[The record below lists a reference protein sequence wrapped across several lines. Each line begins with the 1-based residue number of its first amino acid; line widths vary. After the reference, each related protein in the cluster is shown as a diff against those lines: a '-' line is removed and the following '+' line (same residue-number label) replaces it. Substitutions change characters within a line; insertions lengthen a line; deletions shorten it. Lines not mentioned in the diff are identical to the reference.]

1 MLVSHCSCCDID
13 DQRKM
18 RSDSSHIT
26 NWFNMEQSVL
36 VSRGEEIIIKNE
48 TPPLNVPKS
57 TSKCLKWVTFYFKS
71 QKDGSEAALVLVQ

>member
-1 MLVSHCSCCDID
+1 MLVSHCSCDID

-36 VSRGEEIIIKNE
+36 VYPICGEKNIRIIKNE

-57 TSKCLKWVTFYFKS
+57 TSKCLKWLT
-71 QKDGSEAALVLVQ
+71 